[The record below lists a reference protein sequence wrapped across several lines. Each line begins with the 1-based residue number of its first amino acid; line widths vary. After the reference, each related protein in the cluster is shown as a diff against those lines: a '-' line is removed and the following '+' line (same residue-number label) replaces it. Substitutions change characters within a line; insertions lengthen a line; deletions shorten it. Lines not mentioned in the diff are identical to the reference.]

1 MSPFE
6 TYKTY
11 LSLKSHFS
19 NPNYNYFKY
28 GGKSR
33 ASVES
38 FNKRRDRYFFERT
51 SRKLKDNEILNFFLA
66 NFLATNNPQSIWIG
80 EIINNGEQNYTEWL
94 KRQQSLS
101 YLFKEESEEL
111 FGNNSIKEIFDCSKT
126 HPIILKK
133 YLGGQISI
141 ETLVIY
147 EKIFKFV
154 ENFDKKMNDPIWNMV
169 SLKIKK
175 YSPFLNI
182 DIFHFKKLLR
192 VIVNE

>member
-6 TYKTY
+6 TYRTY
-11 LSLKSHFS
+11 LSIKSHFS
-19 NPNYNYFKY
+19 NLKYDYFKY

-33 ASVES
+33 ASIES

-51 SRKLKDNEILNFFLA
+51 SRKLNDREVLNFFLA
-66 NFLATNNPQSIWIG
+66 NFIASDNPQSIWIG
-80 EIINNGEQNYTEWL
+80 ELINNGEENYKQWM

-101 YLFKEESEEL
+101 YIFKQESEEL
-111 FGNNSIKEIFDCSKT
+111 FSNYSLKEIFNCSKT
-126 HPIILKK
+126 HPILLKK
-133 YLGGQISI
+133 YLANQVSL
-141 ETLVIY
+141 ETVVIY

-154 ENFDKKMNDPIWNMV
+154 DNFDKKINDPIWNMV